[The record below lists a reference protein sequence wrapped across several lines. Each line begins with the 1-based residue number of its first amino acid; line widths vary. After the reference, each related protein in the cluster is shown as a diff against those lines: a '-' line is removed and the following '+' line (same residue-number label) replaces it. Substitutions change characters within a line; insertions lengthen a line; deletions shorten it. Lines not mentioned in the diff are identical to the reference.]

1 MKQNLISADIPLSPD
16 SGFKGWGKLGLQ
28 GVDARTAPSIFNQFI
43 SAVIGI
49 LTVIAALWFI
59 FVFISGAISMISSGG
74 DKGALE
80 NARKRIFNAL
90 IGLAVIVA
98 SIFTIRLIGKIL
110 GFDIILNPA
119 SFVESIWK
127 EPSNTQ

>member
-98 SIFTIRLIGKIL
+98 SILLLGLLVRSLDSIL
-110 GFDIILNPA
+110 
-119 SFVESIWK
+119 S
-127 EPSNTQ
+127 